1 MPQKTNLN
9 VSPYFDDFDA
19 DKNFYKVLF
28 RPGYSVQTRE
38 LTSLQSI
45 LQNQIESYGKYRFKQ
60 GQLVI
65 PGEVGLNNRLNFVK
79 LSSVSEVAVN
89 ENGGIVYKKYDIKQL
104 IGSTLRGIN
113 SGVTA
118 VVVEVKY
125 ATTDSADLIFVNYVN
140 SGDDGNESTFRQG
153 ETLEVAGGVNTPLL
167 VVGTDG
173 SVLPTTIEVE
183 DPDTGDITS
192 LSSPAMGYATALKVE
207 EGIYFVNGF
216 FVRNDEQLIILND
229 YYDKASVKVGFTI
242 VEDIITPEEDAT
254 LYDNARGFSNSSAPG
269 AHRLKISL
277 ELKKFNYKA
286 LTDKNFIQI
295 IQIKNGVVEKQV
307 KPADYSLLEE
317 TLARRTY
324 DESGDYVVKDFT
336 IDVREFF
343 QRNNNNGLYKQGDN
357 GLVKGMSAT
366 DAEAK
371 LVASVSP
378 GKAYVRGFEIV
389 NKEVKY
395 LNIDKAR
402 DTLTRDNVTIKSRGS
417 SSFKIS
423 NVYGSVPLNT
433 VAGELTAFPDVFL
446 NTTFNDGSI
455 GLNGLEGETSY
466 KFTLDRR
473 SKEFGLDK
481 GIKTVM
487 IFVTDGRPLPVT
499 KDQFPTTLWYVK
511 SRSGSTP
518 TSAGSVELIAF
529 SAANDINVG
538 GTSSFYVEATLF
550 GERSVL
556 DEYFVEYDDG
566 DPSKYRMLYMSE
578 SDILPPDG
586 YSPDLTFGRIVN
598 YTNTITPTV
607 GVVKPK
613 DFTLSDRPSGFSQ
626 DTDKIIS
633 RGKSGVNSQPYSG
646 IFNFGYFNPTF
657 FTKITLESVPS
668 EGFDSGK
675 YIYGKQSNAVGVIE
689 NDLSGNYSSGA
700 TLFVTSV
707 AGQFVSGETIFDEQG
722 YSTKIAK
729 DNTISHFICTKRG
742 TGYGDDASTSLYVNG
757 NELNNAKVA
766 PRVAGQGVY
775 KVDILDRSALR
786 ETFIA
791 PPEVVAYPL
800 QDNEANSPT
809 IIPVLFK
816 NTVLTY
822 TPQNIKSLQSSYN
835 NYKFTADVDF
845 SKTNYSEYKPIT
857 NFSFSGK
864 QGSNFLECSGFG
876 ANLAKD
882 LVQGDVIQYTDDN
895 DNIIRN
901 IVQWTSDAEGTIK
914 SRIYLTYTLK
924 DTVTNVSVVR
934 VRPLVS
940 NVNSSLVFPT
950 GSKQISSLIND
961 TSDTKIRYYVRKDF
975 TADLNAAGG
984 AVTFTAQLPVGFQRF
999 ITFNENSYVLTV
1011 LSKGDSS
1018 VVSNGDIVYIDPKY
1032 VTINSSTSDNTGVT
1046 AGSLVIQMPA
1056 DFFGTGLTTYPKLKL
1071 SATVEIDKAKPRLK
1085 TAIRNQRIVIISGG
1099 DRVIPLRG
1107 SDYDGVAT
1115 SIVSYADAF
1124 KLRYVYEGSST
1135 TPPDVDS
1142 SGSLISGTD
1151 VTYKFSFDDGQ
1162 RDTLYDVSRL
1172 VLKPGFEP
1180 TQGQLVVAFDYFE
1193 HSSGDFCT
1201 VDSYIHEAGVEGS
1214 EVPSFNSSVHGIV
1227 SLKDVL
1233 DFRPKVDS
1241 TTTITGF
1248 QDVSILSNPSGA
1260 SYINFVGDSGVTALA
1275 PASDPALEYTMSFSE
1290 TQFLDRID
1298 GIFLNKKGEFVV
1310 KKGNASLNPAKPDNV
1325 DDAITIAYLHI
1336 PAFTK
1341 SNKDVR
1347 IVPVDNRRY
1356 TMRDIGKLEK
1366 RVERLEYYTTL
1377 SILEQQTL
1385 NMQIKDSVGFDRF
1398 KSGFIVDNFE
1408 GHGIGN
1414 LISPDYR
1421 CSIDTQQSVLRP
1433 SVRENSLNLE
1443 EVNTRNDQRLIS
1455 GYVNNNGVVTLPYTS
1470 IKLLGNEFATKTI
1483 NPNPFV
1489 VIQYVGDCRISPT
1502 IDQWYNTEIAPL
1514 ALNTNTNHYSIF
1526 QAKSDV
1532 KESIGSIFNSFIV
1545 NWTGSDSSL
1554 MSINSFATVTSDK
1567 VDSFVQKANIASS
1580 SNVNPQNNEIAK
1592 GVSTKTVNGTKVSS
1606 SLEFFARSIPVFF
1619 KVQRLKADTKLNVFI
1634 DGRNVNAWA
1643 IPDSNFSGIAGNS
1656 LTTFGSELRT
1666 NSNGDL
1672 SGLLLIPAG
1681 YEPVS
1686 NSRWTGSADSVTYNS
1701 ASEEI
1706 YIASGEK
1713 TITFTDAVDYSNKS
1727 TSNSYADVIFYSTGI
1742 LPENPSSIISTS
1754 AAYFKANEGVQS
1766 VNSNTDQEVK
1776 PNPLAQTFKVENF
1789 SGGCF
1794 VTGVDLFFQ
1803 NKDTSIPIKTY
1814 LTNIDTGKPGK
1825 HVIPGSTSIKYP
1837 ETYLKIFVT
1846 GDNDTISVKKGEFVK
1861 GSSTNA
1867 SGPILRVF
1875 DKNNIQVGDENS
1887 IQLQLNKEQ
1896 VYTLVLENHNGISF
1910 VPNEQLIIPSVTEF
1924 NNTRNKEVV
1933 INIAKDS
1940 GKLVDLK
1947 VEQVG
1952 SNYETAAVTIE
1963 SPQLPGGSTA
1973 TGNVFVSEGRIYASE
1988 LVLSG
1993 RGYTEAPSVVI
2004 KGVGLGAGD
2013 AVITSRIEI
2022 DTPAVRMGVATDAN
2036 ADTPSTIPTH
2046 FDFEHPVYLQNDT
2059 EYALVVETDSI
2070 EYDLWVSRL
2079 GETEVATSTTVNS
2092 QPLLG
2097 SVYKSQNIDNWT
2109 EDLFEDIKFTLFRA
2123 EFDTSVSANLLLT
2136 TEELGYEK
2144 LNSAPFETSVRSSS
2158 NATSDLF
2165 KNNNT
2170 LVKVYHR
2177 DHGFEDA
2184 GMSSV
2189 YFRGSEDVGGISSTI
2204 LNAKL
2209 FDVKNSGLDSY
2220 VIVMPTRAGS
2230 SLFGG
2235 GDSVFATYNRKYEK
2249 LYAQISYLQLE
2260 GTTIDTEVETTNITA
2275 LDSNSVNFPSYT
2287 QSSYERTFLNQE
2299 HYFTNQKII
2308 ASRINSTLNDIDRS
2322 LTYKINMTS
2331 NVSYLSPVIDLNIA
2345 SVKTSTNRIDNSTGQ
2360 EKRFGKKYQ
2369 KLSFSP
2375 LYNLG
2380 VSIIP
2385 SNADTSVLVPGVQ
2398 IEGVTS
2404 KATGSLLSY
2413 SNNICLV
2420 ALSSSV
2426 VFKTGESLVTKS
2438 PDGVSLSGIA
2448 LSANTISEQK
2458 FNFTEGTNVFGYF
2471 PSNFNFN
2478 YANIIDGAV
2487 ISWDSDDKELIVEN
2501 PYAPINN
2508 DYEGA
2513 ILKDSPF
2520 VRKQEEQESDIFR
2533 IGDIIKSQDDYY
2545 VTVNG
2550 MSFENG
2556 VDFTSETDSRNSSS
2570 IAKYVTK
2577 EVSINEPGTSI
2588 NVKMTV
2594 NVKERENIQVLFKT
2608 KESSAQL
2615 NFEDINWTY
2624 FNDNGLSDNDDL
2636 ATAENSISAVAEDQS
2651 SYQEYEFSVQDVSE
2665 FTSFA
2670 IKVVMKS
2677 SDPAY
2682 APKIQDLRVVASY

>member
-9 VSPYFDDFDA
+9 VSPYFDDFDT

-89 ENGGIVYKKYDIKQL
+89 ENGAIVYKKYDIKQL

-113 SGVTA
+113 SGVSA

-125 ATTDSADLIFVNYVN
+125 ATEESADLIFVNYIN

-153 ETLEVAGGVNTPLL
+153 ETLEVVGGVNTPLL

-173 SVLPTTIEVE
+173 SVLPTSIQII
-183 DPDTGDITS
+183 DPDTGDNSS

-216 FVRNDEQLIILND
+216 FVRNDEQLIVLNN
-229 YYDKASVKVGFTI
+229 YYDKASVKVGFAI
-242 VEDIITPEEDAT
+242 VEDIITPEEDAS
-254 LYDNARGFSNSSAPG
+254 LYDNARGYSNSSAPG
-269 AHRLKISL
+269 AHRLKIKL
-277 ELKKFNYKA
+277 ELKKFEYKA

-295 IQIKNGVVEKQV
+295 IQIKNGVVEKQI
-307 KPADYSLLEE
+307 KPADYTLLEE

-336 IDVREFF
+336 IDTREYY
-343 QRNNNNGLYKQGDN
+343 QRNGNNGIYKQGDN
-357 GLVKGMSAT
+357 GLVKGLSAT
-366 DAEAK
+366 EAETK
-371 LVASVSP
+371 LVVSVSP

-395 LNIDKAR
+395 LTIEKAR
-402 DTLTRDNVTIKSRGS
+402 DTLTRDNVTVKSRGAS
-417 SSFKIS
+417 AFKVS
-423 NVYGSVPLNT
+423 NVYGTVPLNT
-433 VAGELTAFPDVFL
+433 VAGELSAYPDVYL
-446 NTTFNDGSI
+446 NAVFNDGSI
-455 GLNGLEGETSY
+455 GFNGLEEETSY
-466 KFTLDRR
+466 KFTTSRR
-473 SKEFGLDK
+473 AIEFGLDK
-481 GIKTVM
+481 GLKTIM
-487 IFVTDGRPLPVT
+487 INVTEGNADPVV
-499 KDQFPTTLWYVK
+499 KSDFPTKLWYVK

-518 TSAGSVELIAF
+518 TSAGYIDIVAF
-529 SAANDINVG
+529 SNANDINVA
-538 GTSSFYVEATLF
+538 GTTSYFVEATIY

-556 DEYFVEYDDG
+556 DEYFVEYDEG
-566 DPSKYRMLYMSE
+566 DPSKYRILYKTE
-578 SDILPPDG
+578 ADVLPPEG
-586 YSPDLTFGRIVN
+586 YTPELSYGRLVS
-598 YTNTITPTV
+598 YTNTITPTI

-613 DFTLSDRPSGFSQ
+613 DFSLSDRPDGFSQ

-633 RGKSGVNSQPYSG
+633 RGKSGVNAQPYSG

-657 FTKITLESVPS
+657 FTRITLETTPA
-668 EGFDSGK
+668 EGFGSGK
-675 YIYGKQSNAVGVIE
+675 YIYGKTSNAVGVIE
-689 NDLSGNYSSGA
+689 NDLSSNYSSGSK
-700 TLFVTSV
+700 LFVTTI
-707 AGQFVSGETIFDEQG
+707 AGQFHSGETIFDEQG
-722 YSTKIAK
+722 FSIKIAK

-742 TGYGDDASTSLYVNG
+742 TGYGSDDSTSLFING
-757 NELNNAKVA
+757 NEINNSKVA
-766 PRVAGQGVY
+766 PRTSGQGIYRIEV
-775 KVDILDRSALR
+775 LDRSALR

-791 PPEVVAYPL
+791 PPQVKAFPIQESA
-800 QDNEANSPT
+800 ANNPSV
-809 IIPVLFK
+809 IPVLYK

-822 TPQNIKSLQSSYN
+822 TPQNVKSLQSTYN

-845 SKTNYSEYKPIT
+845 SKTKYSDYRPIT

-864 QGSNFLECSGFG
+864 QGSKFLECSGFG
-876 ANLAKD
+876 ANLSKD
-882 LVQGDVIQYTDDN
+882 LIQGDIIQYTDGD
-895 DNIIRN
+895 DNIVKN
-901 IVQWTSDAEGTIK
+901 IVQWTSDAEGTVK
-914 SRIYLTYTLK
+914 SRIYLTYSLR
-924 DTVTNVSVVR
+924 DDVTNISVVR

-940 NVNSSLVFPT
+940 NVNASLIFPT
-950 GSKQISSLIND
+950 GSKQIASLVRD
-961 TSDTKIRYYVRKDF
+961 SSDTKIKYYVRKDF
-975 TADLNAAGG
+975 TSDLNAAGG
-984 AVTFTAQLPVGFQRF
+984 VITFTAQLPVGFQRF
-999 ITFNENSYVLTV
+999 VAFNENAYVLTV
-1011 LSKGDSS
+1011 LEKGDSD
-1018 VVSNGDIVYIDPKY
+1018 VVETGDIVYIDPKF
-1032 VTINSSTSDNTGVT
+1032 VSINSSTSDSTGVT
-1046 AGSLVIQMPA
+1046 AGSLVIQMPQN
-1056 DFFGTGLTTYPKLKL
+1056 FFGIGLTVYPKLKL
-1071 SATVEIDKAKPRLK
+1071 TASVEIDQAKPRLK

-1115 SIVSYADAF
+1115 AILSYSDAF

-1142 SGSLISGTD
+1142 AGNLISGTD

-1172 VLKPGFEP
+1172 VLKPGFES

-1201 VDSYIHEAGVEGS
+1201 VDSYTHEAGVEGS

-1241 TTTITGF
+1241 STTVTGF

-1260 SYINFVGDSGVTALA
+1260 SYINFTGDSGVTALT
-1275 PASDPALEYTMSFSE
+1275 PASDPGLEYSMSFSE
-1290 TQFLDRID
+1290 TQYLDRID

-1366 RVERLEYYTTL
+1366 RIERLEYYTTL

-1385 NMQIKDSVGFDRF
+1385 NMQIKDTVGFDRF

-1414 LISPDYR
+1414 IISEDYK

-1433 SVRENSLNLE
+1433 SVKENSINLR

-1455 GYVNNNGVVTLPYTS
+1455 GYVNNSNVITLPYTS
-1470 IKLLGNEFATKTI
+1470 LKLLGNEFATKTI

-1489 VIQYVGDCRISPT
+1489 VIQYVGDCSISPT
-1502 IDQWYNTEIAPL
+1502 IDQWYNTDIAPL
-1514 ALNTNTNHYSIF
+1514 ALNTNTNHYAIF
-1526 QAKSDV
+1526 QAKNDV
-1532 KESIGSIFNSFIV
+1532 RDAIGSIFNSFIV

-1567 VDSFVQKANIASS
+1567 VESFVQKANIASS
-1580 SNVNPQNNEIAK
+1580 SNVSPQNNEIAK
-1592 GVSTKTVNGTKVSS
+1592 GVTTKTVNGVKVSS

-1619 KVQRLKADTKLNVFI
+1619 KVQRLKADTKLNVYI
-1634 DGRNVNAWA
+1634 DGRSVNPWVV
-1643 IPDSNFSGIAGNS
+1643 PDSNFSGIAGNS
-1656 LTTFGSELRT
+1656 LTTFGSELKT

-1672 SGLLLIPAG
+1672 SGMILIPSG

-1686 NSRWTGSADSVTYNS
+1686 NSRWYGNSDNVDYNL

-1706 YIASGEK
+1706 YIAAGEK
-1713 TITFTDAVDYSNKS
+1713 TITFTDTDNYDNKS
-1727 TSNSYADVIFYSTGI
+1727 ESNSYADVIFYSTGI
-1742 LPENPSSIISTS
+1742 IPENPSSIVSTT

-1766 VNSNTDQEVK
+1766 VNSNTDKEVK
-1776 PNPLAQTFKVENF
+1776 PNPLAQTFKIENF

-1794 VTGVDLFFQ
+1794 TTGIDLFFK

-1814 LTNIDTGKPGK
+1814 LTNVDTGKPGK

-1846 GDNDTISVKKGEFVK
+1846 GDNDTISIKKNEFVK
-1861 GSSTNA
+1861 GSATNA

-1887 IQLQLNKEQ
+1887 LQFQLNKEQ
-1896 VYTLVLENHNGISF
+1896 VYTLILENHNGISF
-1910 VPNEQLIIPSVTEF
+1910 IANEQLIIPSVTEY
-1924 NNTRNKEVV
+1924 NNTRNKEVL

-1940 GKLVDLK
+1940 GKLVELQ
-1947 VEQVG
+1947 VEQTG
-1952 SNYETAAVTIE
+1952 SNYETAAITIE

-1973 TGNVFVSEGRIYASE
+1973 TGNIYVSDGQIYSSE

-2013 AVITSRIEI
+2013 AIITSRIEI

-2036 ADTPSTIPTH
+2036 ADTPSTVPTH
-2046 FDFEHPVYLQNDT
+2046 FDFKHPVYLQNDT

-2109 EDLFEDIKFTLFRA
+2109 EDLFEDIKFTLYRA
-2123 EFDTSVSANLLLT
+2123 EFDTSSFAQLLLT
-2136 TEELGYEK
+2136 NEDLGFEK
-2144 LNSAPFETSVRSSS
+2144 LDSDPFESSVRSNS

-2165 KNNNT
+2165 KNNNK
-2170 LVKVYHR
+2170 LIKVFHR
-2177 DHGFEDA
+2177 DHGFEDTL
-2184 GMSSV
+2184 SSV
-2189 YFRGSEDVGGISSTI
+2189 YFRGSEDTGGISSTV

-2209 FDVKNSGLDSY
+2209 FTVKNSGLDNY
-2220 VIVMPTRAGS
+2220 VIELPSRAGS

-2235 GDSVFATYNRKYEK
+2235 GDKVFATYNRKYEK

-2260 GTTIDTEVETTNITA
+2260 GTTIDTEVETTNITP

-2287 QSSYERTFLNQE
+2287 QSTFEKTFLNQE
-2299 HYFTNQKII
+2299 HFFTNQKII
-2308 ASRINSTLNDIDRS
+2308 SSKINETMNNVDRS
-2322 LTYKINMTS
+2322 LTYKINLTS
-2331 NVSYLSPVIDLNIA
+2331 TVSYLSPVIDLNIA

-2369 KLSFSP
+2369 KLTFLP
-2375 LYNLG
+2375 VYNLG
-2380 VSIIP
+2380 LNVTP
-2385 SNADTSVLVPGVQ
+2385 TGADTTVLVPGVTL
-2398 IEGVTS
+2398 EGVTS
-2404 KATGSLLSY
+2404 QASGTLLSY
-2413 SNNICLV
+2413 DSNI
-2420 ALSSSV
+2420 ALISLTSSV
-2426 VFKTGESLVTKS
+2426 LFKTGEILIAKNLG
-2438 PDGVSLSGIA
+2438 GVRLTGISLSV
-2448 LSANTISEQK
+2448 STQNEQK
-2458 FNFTEGTNVFGYF
+2458 FSFTEGTNVFSYF
-2471 PSNFNFN
+2471 PSNFNYN
-2478 YANIIDGAV
+2478 YANIIDGKV
-2487 ISWDSDDKELIVEN
+2487 ISWDSDEKELIVEN
-2501 PYAPINN
+2501 PYAPIDGNY
-2508 DYEGA
+2508 DSA
-2513 ILKDSPF
+2513 ILKDSNF
-2520 VRKQEEQESDIFR
+2520 VRKQEDQESDIFR
-2533 IGDIIKSQDDYY
+2533 VGDIVKSQDDYY
-2545 VTVNG
+2545 VTITGAN
-2550 MSFENG
+2550 FENG
-2556 VDFTSETDSRNSSS
+2556 ADFTAETDSKNSSS
-2570 IAKYVTK
+2570 LAKYVSK

-2588 NVKMTV
+2588 DVRLTV
-2594 NVKERENIQVLFKT
+2594 NVKTRENIQVLYKT
-2608 KESSAQL
+2608 KETSAQL

-2624 FNDNGLSDNDDL
+2624 FNDTGYSDNNDL
-2636 ATAENSISAVAEDQS
+2636 ATAENSISAIAEDQA
-2651 SYQEYEFSVQDVSE
+2651 SYQEYKFSVQDISE

-2670 IKVVMKS
+2670 IKIVMKS
-2677 SDPAY
+2677 DDPAY
-2682 APKIQDLRVVASY
+2682 APKIQDMRSVASY